1 MSKKNTLITQKRK
14 LITSLPAKSL
24 ISEQYRTIRTNI
36 QFSTPD
42 LNVHSILVTSSLPG
56 EGKSTTA
63 ANIAIVFAQ
72 QGKKVLLI
80 DTDLRKPTVHYTFN
94 FMNVIGLTNILIKS
108 SPINEAV
115 KSTDIDN
122 LDVLTSGPI
131 PPNPS
136 ELLASEAMKQLMKEL
151 YYEYDILIFDTP
163 PILTVT
169 DAQILANICDAS
181 IIVISSGKTEIND
194 LKKAT
199 NLLQNASGKFL
210 GAVLNNKK
218 MKKHHSYYAY

>member
-1 MSKKNTLITQKRK
+1 MSKKNSLRSQRRK
-14 LITSLPAKSL
+14 LITSLPEKSL

-42 LNVHSILVTSSLPG
+42 LDIHSILVTSSLPG

-63 ANIAIVFAQ
+63 ANIAIVIAQ
-72 QGKKVLLI
+72 QGRKVLLI

-94 FMNVIGLTNILIKS
+94 YMNVIGLTNILIKKC
-108 SPINEAV
+108 PINDAIRT
-115 KSTDIDN
+115 TDIKN
-122 LDVLTSGPI
+122 LNVLTSGPI

-136 ELLASEAMKQLMKEL
+136 ELLASEAMNQLIKEL
-151 YYEYDILIFDTP
+151 YYEYDIIIFDTP

-181 IIVISSGKTEIND
+181 ILVISSGKTEIND
-194 LKKAT
+194 LKKSA

-210 GAVLNNKK
+210 GAVLIQLFRWLFI
-218 MKKHHSYYAY
+218 